1 MIIFFFNFCK
11 GFPPHNLMFRISQ
24 ISLGQFA
31 YSSGFFMNSS
41 PIFIICLAQPAYI
54 QFVGTF
60 VIFAFLDWHLIF
72 YRRCAG
78 VTKLEGC
85 VRQMGWVVFFRLE
98 LGSVFDALPG
108 SCGFPPPIF
117 NLWLE
122 AGLPGFAPSCFWKE
136 AKGGTGWF
144 IQWKQGLYFLIWT
157 SVVAFPCR
165 PFILVSTTQQPAFK
179 VQTSPLFC
187 ILTPCL
193 QLNHRHQML

>member
-78 VTKLEGC
+78 VTKLEGG

-108 SCGFPPPIF
+108 SGGFPSPIF
-117 NLWLE
+117 NLYLE
-122 AGLPGFAPSCFWKE
+122 AGLSGSAPSCLCKE
-136 AKGGTGWF
+136 AKGGAGWF
-144 IQWKQGLYFLIWT
+144 IQWKQGLYFLI
-157 SVVAFPCR
+157 
-165 PFILVSTTQQPAFK
+165 
-179 VQTSPLFC
+179 
-187 ILTPCL
+187 
-193 QLNHRHQML
+193 